1 MTYFYFVI
9 IALYKHKV
17 KAVCRNMSIYS
28 DTRRTAEKDN
38 KAKVKIRCPAV
49 RTA

>member
-17 KAVCRNMSIYS
+17 KAICRNMSIYS
-28 DTRRTAEKDN
+28 DTHRTAD
-38 KAKVKIRCPAV
+38 KIIKQK
-49 RTA
+49 